1 MSEKTKREHLVD
13 DVLKTL
19 DALGHYADRSL
30 VTKQTQHHLSQL
42 RSQLRLM
49 VEDYEAEIDQL
60 RDQLTLDV
68 SVRGQFEGFTGRLL
82 CLNATIK
89 AEKITRVERM
99 SDQPEKPYDPRVRLW
114 RGTTLIYE
122 GAVSL
127 DDFMEISDHANNE
140 TAGNYFYVGTS
151 IHLGDA

>member
-30 VTKQTQHHLSQL
+30 VTKQTQHHLGQL

-60 RDQLTLDV
+60 RDQLAWQDRVHCAAAVL
-68 SVRGQFEGFTGRLL
+68 RKKE
-82 CLNATIK
+82 
-89 AEKITRVERM
+89 TR
-99 SDQPEKPYDPRVRLW
+99 D
-114 RGTTLIYE
+114 G
-122 GAVSL
+122 G
-127 DDFMEISDHANNE
+127 
-140 TAGNYFYVGTS
+140 
-151 IHLGDA
+151 